1 MDRINIALITTHNTD
16 NYGASLQTYAAQKI
30 LNYYGDVTII
40 DYNKRDVSRN
50 LDYVRIKLSFRGLL
64 GLTKDLLRLFP
75 RVRLINK
82 FKSFSKEHFKLS
94 PPLLQKNAQKD
105 KFPEFNVYVSG
116 SDQIWNPKCISD
128 TDTLDP
134 IYFSSFA
141 PPQSKK
147 ISHSA
152 SFGGY
157 QFNEIETKKLFCYL
171 NDFTAVSVR
180 EKDSQCFLQS
190 ALDRPVKHT
199 LDPTLLIEKTEW
211 AEICTAAHYKLDK
224 NEYILVYS
232 VPKLPF
238 LKKCV
243 EFVVAELNI
252 SVVTIDQ
259 DPFSKIKGAQ
269 HINDAG
275 PIDYLSLFMN
285 ASFVVTD
292 SFHGVCFATNFNI
305 PFLTTSHFPHSNR
318 IMSLLSVL
326 GLTNRLVDNN
336 ESLSKFS
343 LNQDFGRANKIL
355 ANLRDDNLA
364 WLEENIIS

>member
-30 LNYYGDVTII
+30 LNHYGDVTII
-40 DYNKRDVSRN
+40 DYNKRCVSRN
-50 LDYVRIKLSFRGLL
+50 LDYIRIKLSFRGLL
-64 GLTKDLLRLFP
+64 GFIKDLLRIFP

-94 PPLLQKNAQKD
+94 PPLLQKDSKS

-116 SDQIWNPKCISD
+116 SDQIWNPKCISE

-157 QFNEIETKKLFCYL
+157 KFNEIEAKKLHCYL
-171 NDFTAVSVR
+171 KDFTAVSVR
-180 EKDSQCFLQS
+180 EKDSKHFLQS
-190 ALDRPVKHT
+190 ALGRPVKHT
-199 LDPTLLIEKTEW
+199 LDPTLLIEKIEW
-211 AEICTAAHYKLDK
+211 AEICTAGQYKLESD
-224 NEYILVYS
+224 EYILVYS

-243 EFVVAELNI
+243 EFIAAELDIPVI
-252 SVVTIDQ
+252 SIDQ
-259 DPFSKIKGAQ
+259 DPFTKIKGAQ

-275 PIDYLSLFMN
+275 PLDYLSLFMN

-305 PFLTTSHFPHSNR
+305 PFLTTSQPPHSNR
-318 IMSLLSVL
+318 IMSLLSIL
-326 GLTNRLVDNN
+326 GLTDRLVNNN
-336 ESLSKFS
+336 ESLLKLS
-343 LNQDFGRANKIL
+343 LNQDFEKANRIL

-364 WLEENIIS
+364 WLEENILSE